1 MSLVFGIDHL
11 HVNKIGM
18 NEQKYTDKKKTKAVS
33 LNKFCSGV
41 MNDVL
46 RRLQNDCGYE
56 EEIKSFL
63 LKLGLDRTRG
73 KQPGG
78 YNLSGP
84 QMDQVLK
91 VSLHGNLTVNTTVN
105 LLIHRRSI

>member
-1 MSLVFGIDHL
+1 M
-11 HVNKIGM
+11 
-18 NEQKYTDKKKTKAVS
+18 
-33 LNKFCSGV
+33 

>member
-1 MSLVFGIDHL
+1 
-11 HVNKIGM
+11 
-18 NEQKYTDKKKTKAVS
+18 
-33 LNKFCSGV
+33 

-78 YNLSGP
+78 AHRSAGDTGALAR
-84 QMDQVLK
+84 
-91 VSLHGNLTVNTTVN
+91 GNPSHKRQRPRAFRTEEHEEDGGEWEREKGTPVATSSP
-105 LLIHRRSI
+105 RRKHMG

>member
-1 MSLVFGIDHL
+1 M
-11 HVNKIGM
+11 
-18 NEQKYTDKKKTKAVS
+18 
-33 LNKFCSGV
+33 

-63 LKLGLDRTRG
+63 LKLGLDRARG